1 MNDRRVLELSDDAL
15 EGVTGGFMSPQ
26 EKREERRRFE
36 EEHKDLSPAE
46 LNRQFNEYLRALEAA
61 RDAERKKPLNDFYNN
76 FNKYK
81 M

>member
-1 MNDRRVLELSDDAL
+1 MNSSRVMELSDDAL
-15 EGVTGGFMSPQ
+15 EGVVGGFMSPQ

-61 RDAERKKPLNDFYNN
+61 RDAERQKPLNDFYKN
-76 FNKYK
+76 FDKYK

>member
-36 EEHKDLSPAE
+36 EEHQDLPPGE
-46 LNRQFNEYLRALEAA
+46 LNRQFNEHLRALEEA
-61 RDAERKKPLNDFYNN
+61 RDAERQKPLNDFYKN

>member
-1 MNDRRVLELSDDAL
+1 MNSSRVMELSDDAL
-15 EGVTGGFMSPQ
+15 EGVVGGFMSPQ

>member
-1 MNDRRVLELSDDAL
+1 MNNSRVLELSDDAL
-15 EGVTGGFMSPQ
+15 EGVVGGFISPQ
-26 EKREERRRFE
+26 EKLAERRRFE

-46 LNRQFNEYLRALEAA
+46 LNRQFNDYLRALEAA
-61 RDAERKKPLNDFYNN
+61 RDAERQKPLNDFYNN